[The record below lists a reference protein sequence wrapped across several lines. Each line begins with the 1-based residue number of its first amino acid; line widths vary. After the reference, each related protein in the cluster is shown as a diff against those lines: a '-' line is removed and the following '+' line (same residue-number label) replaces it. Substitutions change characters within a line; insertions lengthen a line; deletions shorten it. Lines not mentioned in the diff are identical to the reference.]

1 MARAHLVCGGYPA
14 GATAGHDMDYA
25 RRRLLD
31 LLEAWQTT
39 VSNDFTDLGKYLPQC
54 GLLVTYVAGP
64 FLTPHQAEEV
74 ESWMSNGGRWLA
86 LHGTSGGKAARVEGS
101 NRRKM
106 VKQDHHRALGAFFL
120 NHPPL
125 AAFTVNVVNSAL
137 TAGLPQ
143 SFDVQDEMYL
153 IEVQDPN
160 VEVLLTTRM
169 AKDPSPEG
177 FGFAYDEDTSVGPD
191 GETRVLGYRRTVGMG
206 SVIYYGLGHCHNRA
220 TNMQPLVD
228 SSVSSDGR
236 SPTEFRGPWVSAE
249 YEQLL
254 RNAVAA

>member
-1 MARAHLVCGGYPA
+1 MARAHLICGGFPA
-14 GATAGHDMDYA
+14 GASAGHDMDYA

-31 LLEAWQTT
+31 LLDGWQTT

-64 FLTPHQAEEV
+64 FLTPEQADEV
-74 ESWMSNGGRWLA
+74 ESWMDAGGRWVA
-86 LHGTSGGKAARVEGS
+86 LHGTSGGKAARVDGGG
-101 NRRKM
+101 RQM

-125 AAFTVNVVNSAL
+125 ATFTVDVNTSAL
-137 TAGLPQ
+137 TEGLPA

-153 IEVQDPN
+153 IEIQDPD

-169 AKDPSPEG
+169 ANDPSPKG
-177 FGFAYDEDTSVGPD
+177 FGFVYDKDTSVGPD
-191 GETRVLGYRRTVGMG
+191 GETRVLGYRRTVGQG
-206 SVIYYGLGHCHNRA
+206 SVIYYGLGHCHNQA
-220 TNMQPLVD
+220 TNMQPMVD
-228 SSVSSDGR
+228 PSVSSDGR
-236 SPTEFRGPWVSAE
+236 TPAEFHGPWATPE

-254 RNAVAA
+254 RNALAA